1 MKNFRIYI
9 TKVKKKKKKIKILKS
24 DVNYCVLSNEEIIV
38 CVEPVKI
45 FSLAFYFPIFVIPMK
60 YKIFDRNIYYKN
72 YILTQKFIC
81 IKYIYLEY
89 IKIKCNRFLL
99 IFSIN
104 KLDIDA
110 INFIKNHYDLFN
122 P

>member
-9 TKVKKKKKKIKILKS
+9 TKAKKKKKIKILKS

-38 CVEPVKI
+38 CIEPVKI

-72 YILTQKFIC
+72 HILIQKFIC

-104 KLDIDA
+104 KLEIDA